1 MLLNLKEINISD
13 KPNIGLKNSTHWD
26 ANLLAMF
33 KHDRGVELGAVE
45 KQPQLSGQRE
55 PHDLRISSPVP

>member
-13 KPNIGLKNSTHWD
+13 KPNRLKNSTHWD

-33 KHDRGVELGAVE
+33 KHDRGVESGAVE

>member
-13 KPNIGLKNSTHWD
+13 KPNRLKNPTYWD

-33 KHDRGVELGAVE
+33 KHERGVELGSVE
-45 KQPQLSGQRE
+45 KQL
-55 PHDLRISSPVP
+55 